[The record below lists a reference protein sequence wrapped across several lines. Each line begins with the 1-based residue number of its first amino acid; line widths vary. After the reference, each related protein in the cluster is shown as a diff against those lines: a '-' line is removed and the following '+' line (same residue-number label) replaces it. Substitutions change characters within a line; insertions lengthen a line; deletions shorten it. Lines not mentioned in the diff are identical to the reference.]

1 MRGIIIA
8 GGRGSRL
15 FPMTCAINKQ
25 LIPVYDKPMI
35 YYPLSTLML
44 AGISNILVI
53 STPEALPHFQAFLG
67 NGSDLGISISYAE
80 QSEPR
85 GLAEAFIIAEDFI
98 GEDSCA
104 LILGD
109 NIFYGHL
116 LSDVLQNA
124 ARQTAGATIF
134 AHAVSDPERYG
145 VIDFDPSGKVTKLE
159 EKPANPTSNWAV
171 TGLYFFDND
180 VVEIAKQVEPSARG
194 ELEIID
200 VIQDYLDRQKVQVK
214 KLGRGYVWL
223 DTGTEDSLMQ
233 ASQFVQTLAHRQG
246 TRICCPEEIALHMS
260 YIDLTAFRK
269 LAANMDESAY
279 GTYLSRIA
287 LEYTVQ

>member
-1 MRGIIIA
+1 M
-8 GGRGSRL
+8 
-15 FPMTCAINKQ
+15 
-25 LIPVYDKPMI
+25 
-35 YYPLSTLML
+35 
-44 AGISNILVI
+44 
-53 STPEALPHFQAFLG
+53 
-67 NGSDLGISISYAE
+67 
-80 QSEPR
+80 
-85 GLAEAFIIAEDFI
+85 
-98 GEDSCA
+98 
-104 LILGD
+104 ILGD

-180 VVEIAKQVEPSARG
+180 VVEIAKKVEPSARG